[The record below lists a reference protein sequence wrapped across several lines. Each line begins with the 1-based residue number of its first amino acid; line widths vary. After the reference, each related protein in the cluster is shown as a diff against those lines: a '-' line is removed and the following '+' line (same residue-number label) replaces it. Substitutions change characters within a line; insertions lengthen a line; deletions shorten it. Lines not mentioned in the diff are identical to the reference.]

1 MTAVIALSLI
11 LILSGVI
18 LSLENHVSKLT
29 KRVRTL
35 ERLYYLH
42 PVTHVKIND
51 QN

>member
-29 KRVRTL
+29 KRVGLL
-35 ERLYYLH
+35 EKL
-42 PVTHVKIND
+42 THYHIED
-51 QN
+51 PSDD